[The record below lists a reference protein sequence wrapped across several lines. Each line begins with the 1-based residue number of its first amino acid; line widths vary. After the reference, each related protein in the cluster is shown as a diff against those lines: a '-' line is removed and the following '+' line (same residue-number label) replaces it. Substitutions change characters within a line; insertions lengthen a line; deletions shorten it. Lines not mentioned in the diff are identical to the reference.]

1 MRFGLSL
8 FGGAVTGLVI
18 AAGASSCAASATG
31 QTSVTRLG
39 AVTLSAQAV
48 AAPADV
54 RRVASVFP
62 SVLTALATAAGAAQV
77 EFHPLPTTATGQAV
91 AQTGQATAEYSGYGF
106 ANGYAYSQA
115 HAVRMVRLFPR
126 HAQAFAWAEGT
137 AQTWQVGY
145 ANPARAKAIGFGT
158 TYHVGNVR
166 ADASAHAYAT
176 PAIEI
181 GGKGIGYAYSYAEGT
196 CLYQGGVAGYGQASS
211 YVLADPVVTKNG
223 VVYQEAN
230 GFGLSSALGELLT
243 TTVYQSQTARAY
255 AVLVSY
261 PKTQVGG
268 KGRATARALGYG
280 DGLSMATG
288 ATLVAGNSAAT
299 AVAKAFKQARG
310 KSTAVAR
317 ALATGD
323 ALKRQTR
330 VTGTGTCRATTQAT
344 CLRTRT
350 AKSTATARALITA
363 SNIRTTTPKLPVL
376 RAVATGSNTYSFL
389 EVQGSPVNATA
400 HVTAQA
406 FKALVGSG
414 TAGLI
419 AVGEGFN
426 QVNDLVRAPLNRT
439 STVLA
444 GSRTSS
450 LVSQSRTST
459 V

>member
-18 AAGASSCAASATG
+18 AAGASSCAASASA
-31 QTSVTRLG
+31 QTLVTRLG

-54 RRVASVFP
+54 RRVAGVFP
-62 SVLTALATAAGAAQV
+62 SVLTALATAAGASQV

-91 AQTGQATAEYSGYGF
+91 AQTGQAVAEYNGYGF
-106 ANGYAYSQA
+106 ANGYSYSQA
-115 HAVRMVRLFPR
+115 RAVRRVRLFPKQ
-126 HAQAFAWAEGT
+126 AQAFAWAEGN
-137 AQTWQVGY
+137 AQTWQFGY

-166 ADASAHAYAT
+166 AVASANAYAT
-176 PAIEI
+176 PAMEI

-230 GFGLSSALGELLT
+230 GFGVSSALGEILT

-255 AVLVSY
+255 AILVAY

-268 KGRATARALGYG
+268 KGRASARALGYG

-299 AVAKAFKQARG
+299 VVAKASKQAKG

-317 ALATGD
+317 VLATGD
-323 ALKRQTR
+323 GLKRQTR
-330 VTGTGTCRATTQAT
+330 VTGTGACRATAQAT

-363 SNIRTTTPKLPVL
+363 QNIRTVTPVVPVL
-376 RAVATGSNTYSFL
+376 
-389 EVQGSPVNATA
+389 Q
-400 HVTAQA
+400 
-406 FKALVGSG
+406 G
-414 TAGLI
+414 TATLTITTRQVDVGATPSGMSATILAEALRI
-419 AVGEGFN
+419 AIGVGVANAGAEAQGFN
-426 QVNDLVRAPLNRT
+426 QINDLAKAP
-439 STVLA
+439 A
-444 GSRTSS
+444 
-450 LVSQSRTST
+450 SRTST
-459 V
+459 VGTESRTSTLAFESRTSTV